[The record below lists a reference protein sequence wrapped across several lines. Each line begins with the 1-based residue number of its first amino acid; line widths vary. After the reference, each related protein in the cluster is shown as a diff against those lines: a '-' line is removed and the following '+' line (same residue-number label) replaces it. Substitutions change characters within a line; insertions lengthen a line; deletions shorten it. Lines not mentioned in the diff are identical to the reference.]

1 MKPFMLIAIAFS
13 ILTVACKKAELVQDD
28 IEIQKQIQSVGYEVI
43 STIKGNT
50 IYRIPCGGG
59 YSVYL
64 TMKDSDSTVASMVIH

>member
-1 MKPFMLIAIAFS
+1 MKPFLLIAIAFS
-13 ILTVACKKAELVQDD
+13 LLTVACKKATP
-28 IEIQKQIQSVGYEVI
+28 IEVTERQKQIQSVGYEVI

-50 IYRIPCGGG
+50 IYRVPWGGG